1 MDESVIFE
9 IFDGL
14 PRQGPGSNECTEKAF
29 NYLPS
34 LTPGTKILDIGCGVG
49 MQTRHLASICDNCH
63 ITASDIY
70 QPFLD
75 ELMQRASDKGLADR
89 ISTVRASMDD
99 LPFSDGEFDVIW
111 CEGAI
116 FIVGLE
122 KGLNY
127 WKRFLKEDSFIAL
140 TEATWF
146 TDNPSEEALQLWQAS
161 YPDIKTIPETE
172 KVIESAG
179 YKIVTSF
186 KLPASAWWDDYYNH
200 FDKMLDEAE
209 VKFKGNSDAEMV
221 IEFSKKEKEVFRE
234 HSDEYGY
241 TFFIM
246 QKVD

>member
-29 NYLPS
+29 RLLPS
-34 LTPGTKILDIGCGVG
+34 LPAGMKILDIGCGVG
-49 MQTRHLASICDNCH
+49 MQTLHLASICDKCQ

-70 QPFLD
+70 QPYLD
-75 ELMQRASDKGLADR
+75 ELMQNAATKGVANK
-89 ISTVRASMDD
+89 ISTVCASMDD
-99 LPFSDGEFDVIW
+99 LPFSDNEFDVIW

-116 FIVGLE
+116 FLIGLE

-127 WKRFLKEDSFIAL
+127 WKHFLKDGGFIAL

-146 TDNPSEEALQLWQAS
+146 TETSSEEARQLWQDS
-161 YPDIKTIPETE
+161 YPNIKTIPETKKE
-172 KVIESAG
+172 IESTGYKVIS
-179 YKIVTSF
+179 SF
-186 KLPASAWWDDYYNH
+186 RLPASAWWDDYYNH
-200 FDKMLDEAE
+200 FDKMLTSAEA
-209 VKFKGNSDAEMV
+209 KFKDNKDAEMI
-221 IEFSKKEKEVFRE
+221 IEFSRREKEVFRE

-241 TFFIM
+241 TFFVM